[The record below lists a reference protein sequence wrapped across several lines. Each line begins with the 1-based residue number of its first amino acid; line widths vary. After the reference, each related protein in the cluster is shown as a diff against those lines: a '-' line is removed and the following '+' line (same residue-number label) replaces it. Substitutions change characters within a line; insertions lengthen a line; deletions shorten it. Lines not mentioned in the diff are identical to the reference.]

1 MIHPTKHIPAEQTL
15 LGAGAVIFSQLSQP
29 RTVTALWE
37 AVRGT
42 AAVGTFGRFVL
53 ALTML
58 YTLRAVR
65 LEGGLG
71 VRGAP

>member
-1 MIHPTKHIPAEQTL
+1 MIHPTKHIPVDQTL
-15 LGAGAVIFSQLSQP
+15 LGAGALIFPHLSQP
-29 RTVTALWE
+29 RTVTSLWE

-42 AAVGTFGRFVL
+42 PSVATFERFAL

-65 LEGGLG
+65 LQDGLV
-71 VRGAP
+71 VRDAS

>member
-1 MIHPTKHIPAEQTL
+1 MT
-15 LGAGAVIFSQLSQP
+15 S
-29 RTVTALWE
+29 LWE

-42 AAVGTFGRFVL
+42 PSVATFERFAL

-65 LEGGLG
+65 LQDGLV
-71 VRGAP
+71 VRDAS